1 MQRSPSGEQKVC
13 GPSLRT
19 RLRRGRKT
27 EWILAATETWAV
39 PVRREEAAGKGARW
53 GGKKETVGAQLEV
66 LHMHRT
72 GGEEGKEADMSFRRL
87 GEAGC

>member
-1 MQRSPSGEQKVC
+1 M
-13 GPSLRT
+13 
-19 RLRRGRKT
+19 
-27 EWILAATETWAV
+27 
-39 PVRREEAAGKGARW
+39 RREEAAGKGARW